1 MQVFLETLED
11 AEVMTNDMAYEMLS
25 VLHSDAVKRGDR
37 ARFPELVAALRER
50 RADAYERSAHYYLS
64 WCVLDALAEKR
75 LDAVASLTRELAPR
89 AEAQIDNF
97 NSAAE
102 ALAYHG
108 QLSVLLEAF
117 RIALPSVKNSKNIMP
132 WGVSEF
138 LNAGADYEIFDYLEH
153 AGSPDSSDP
162 VLLDRIKFF
171 VKDPREDY
179 LSGII
184 SDLTGKSAREWRVD
198 DFALRPRPKKGRRDW
213 DDDDEGREPEDPA
226 ATNLWRLSTSS
237 WATMR
242 REEGVPFPRAQ
253 LVRHDLGSYFLRR
266 HRGELD
272 PRPSM
277 LEEVLHPEKKLPK
290 PPRPTHPLCP
300 ERVTL
305 DVFLGGLMGI
315 FNPRFYTAA
324 AVFQAIPA
332 WLRFLESRKL
342 IDADV
347 RRKVADELLPLHAT
361 LSRIW
366 QDYRDDPALD
376 YHGQAWPADAAK
388 GPGQPLP

>member
-1 MQVFLETLED
+1 
-11 AEVMTNDMAYEMLS
+11 MAYEMLS

-171 VKDPREDY
+171 VE
-179 LSGII
+179 G
-184 SDLTGKSAREWRVD
+184 SA
-198 DFALRPRPKKGRRDW
+198 
-213 DDDDEGREPEDPA
+213 
-226 ATNLWRLSTSS
+226 
-237 WATMR
+237 
-242 REEGVPFPRAQ
+242 
-253 LVRHDLGSYFLRR
+253 
-266 HRGELD
+266 
-272 PRPSM
+272 
-277 LEEVLHPEKKLPK
+277 
-290 PPRPTHPLCP
+290 
-300 ERVTL
+300 
-305 DVFLGGLMGI
+305 
-315 FNPRFYTAA
+315 
-324 AVFQAIPA
+324 
-332 WLRFLESRKL
+332 
-342 IDADV
+342 
-347 RRKVADELLPLHAT
+347 
-361 LSRIW
+361 
-366 QDYRDDPALD
+366 
-376 YHGQAWPADAAK
+376 
-388 GPGQPLP
+388 